1 MKSAIMCKGA
11 TESKSTISLSA
22 DYVLDLMMKYSRL
35 TMAELALNYMVKLL
49 IN

>member
-11 TESKSTISLSA
+11 TESQRSISLSA
-22 DYVLDLMMKYSRL
+22 DYVLDLMMKYFTL
-35 TMAELALNYMVKLL
+35 TMAELVLL